1 MKEEYI
7 PIKRSQV
14 TYFQKIPLYYFS
26 KDGEPLLYK
35 KEGVPLDSLKIESG
49 KYPELFFHKS
59 DKKDASEELHKTIQI
74 SLVSAIA
81 SQGITTIKS
90 LMGEIVEEALKDPFE
105 YPVDK
110 LPETLDLL
118 FKGYSKNKSLL
129 GSLTLISGAS
139 SFLVEHTVNVLSLTM
154 NYCFSQGFTKSE
166 IEKLGVC
173 AILHDIGMTDIEQ
186 EVLDANEVKKLTDLQ
201 FEQFKTH
208 TLKGYKYI
216 KSRSNFEKEIAE
228 VALEHHEKLDG
239 SGYPRG
245 KTSFSEKGQLIG
257 LIDSYE
263 YLAYHDKKFRKAQK
277 PFGSLQ
283 ILKKDVM
290 EGKYSRD
297 MFINLCSCLTL

>member
-1 MKEEYI
+1 MAEEYI
-7 PIKRSQV
+7 PIKKSQV
-14 TYFQKIPLYYFS
+14 TYFRKIPLYYFS

-35 KEGVPLDSLKIESG
+35 QGGVPLDSSKSQSG

-59 DKKDASEELHKTIQI
+59 DKKEASKELHQTLNI
-74 SLVSAIA
+74 SLASAI
-81 SQGITTIKS
+81 SSKGIAAMKD
-90 LMGEIVEEALKDPFE
+90 LMGEIVEEALKDPFDF
-105 YPVDK
+105 PLDK

-118 FKGYSKNKSLL
+118 FNGYSENKSLL
-129 GSLTLISGAS
+129 GSLTLISSAS
-139 SFLVEHTVNVLSLTM
+139 SFLVEHTVNILSLTM
-154 NYCFSQGFTKSE
+154 QYCFFHDFAESDIK
-166 IEKLGVC
+166 KLGAC
-173 AILHDIGMTDIEQ
+173 AILHDIGLSDINQ
-186 EVLDANEVKKLTDLQ
+186 EILDANDKEKLTDPQ

-216 KSRSNFEKEIAE
+216 RSRSTFEKEIAQ

-245 KTSFSEKGQLIG
+245 RTNISEEAQLIG

-263 YLAYHDKKFRKAQK
+263 YLAYRDKKFRQAQK

-290 EGKYSRD
+290 AGKYNKE
-297 MFINLCSCLTL
+297 MFINLCSCLTH